1 LGLLPHLQN
10 LYELFQALLQSRRE
24 RGAMDFETTETYI
37 VCNAAGKIEQI
48 LPRTRNDAHRLIE
61 ECMLAANVCAADFME
76 RHKHYGMYRIHAGPT
91 EEKLNQLRT
100 FLKQLSLSLGGG
112 TSPTASDYAALME
125 KIKGRPDALLL
136 QTMLLRSMQQAVYSP
151 DNIGHFGLSYGAYA
165 HFTSPIRRYPD
176 LLTHRVIKAILQS
189 KQYHPKGILT
199 ESLNT
204 NLSPA
209 ARKMQAKDRAAGK
222 KRAEGDLAIWESLGI
237 HCSANERRADEASR
251 DVEAWLKCYFVR
263 DKLGEEFTGTISGVA
278 SFGIFV
284 QLDAL
289 FIEGMVHVT
298 DLGADYFQYD
308 DARHELRGERTGIR
322 YQLTDRVTVQVS
334 RVDLDARRIDL
345 RLVTQPGIRTQ
356 LKNESRR
363 ADNAHASKSAGKKT
377 SAKRAPSTKPEKK
390 NAGAAKKSPARNSK
404 KKRK

>member
-1 LGLLPHLQN
+1 
-10 LYELFQALLQSRRE
+10 
-24 RGAMDFETTETYI
+24 
-37 VCNAAGKIEQI
+37 
-48 LPRTRNDAHRLIE
+48 
-61 ECMLAANVCAADFME
+61 
-76 RHKHYGMYRIHAGPT
+76 
-91 EEKLNQLRT
+91 
-100 FLKQLSLSLGGG
+100 
-112 TSPTASDYAALME
+112 
-125 KIKGRPDALLL
+125 
-136 QTMLLRSMQQAVYSP
+136 MQQAVYSP
-151 DNIGHFGLSYGAYA
+151 DNIGHFGLSYDAYA

-199 ESLNT
+199 ENLNT

-263 DKLGEEFTGTISGVA
+263 DKLGEQFTGTISGVA

-377 SAKRAPSTKPEKK
+377 SAKRAPSMKPEKK